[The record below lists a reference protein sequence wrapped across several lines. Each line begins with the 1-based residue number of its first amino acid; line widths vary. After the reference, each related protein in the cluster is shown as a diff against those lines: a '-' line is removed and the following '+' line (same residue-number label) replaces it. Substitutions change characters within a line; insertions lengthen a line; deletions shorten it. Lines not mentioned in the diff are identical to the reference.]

1 MMTGAGPTELG
12 AFSDHCIA
20 DTTLSAPARI
30 INELFVL
37 SGPASVAIISLGSE
51 RVESFKEEVEEVE
64 EVMMR
69 SCTAFQRRFSRQ
81 LRMFE
86 CDVWCTAVLGT
97 VLCCVQTTECH
108 TEPVPVPSHH
118 PGTDS

>member
-1 MMTGAGPTELG
+1 M
-12 AFSDHCIA
+12 
-20 DTTLSAPARI
+20 
-30 INELFVL
+30 
-37 SGPASVAIISLGSE
+37 AIISLGSE
-51 RVESFKEEVEEVE
+51 RVESFKEEEEEAEEVE

-69 SCTAFQRRFSRQ
+69 SCTAFQRRCSRQ

-86 CDVWCTAVLGT
+86 SEECGVQQYWAQ
-97 VLCCVQTTECH
+97 CCVQTTECH